1 MDEDGSARAMGASVE
16 SAPVDATAAGTESA
30 AGGGS
35 PLTLVQQE
43 VEWVTAAYETLVN
56 YLVTYSFQLLGA
68 VLIMVLGVLVA
79 NRVHRLV
86 LSVQKK
92 RNVDVTLRQFVASVV
107 RVVVLVGFAIIAV
120 EKIGI
125 SIGPFLAAIG
135 GLALGASFALQLPIS
150 NYGAGLVIILTR
162 PFKVGDTIRII
173 DQWGVVED
181 ISLALTTLTNED
193 GEEIVIPNKHL
204 IGEVLIN
211 SHASRIVEGVVGIAY
226 GDEPAKAV
234 EVIRGVLEDD
244 PDVTATPSP
253 QVGIQ
258 GFGDSA
264 VEIAYRYW
272 VPTQRYF
279 EIQYRVNMAVWSA
292 IADVGLTIPFPQR
305 DVHLIDPATGT
316 PG

>member
-1 MDEDGSARAMGASVE
+1 MDEQDAETATGSTPAATEAAAA
-16 SAPVDATAAGTESA
+16 APGE
-30 AGGGS
+30 GGGAN
-35 PLTLVQQE
+35 PLSLVRQE
-43 VEWVTAAYETLVN
+43 VEWVTTAYQTVVDF
-56 YLVTYSFQLLGA
+56 LVTYSFQLLGA
-68 VLIMVLGVLVA
+68 ILIMAAGVLVA
-79 NRVHRLV
+79 NRVSRLV
-86 LSVQKK
+86 LDVQAR

-107 RVVVLVGFAIIAV
+107 RVIVLVGFAIIAV

-173 DQWGVVED
+173 DQWGVVDD

-193 GEEIVIPNKHL
+193 DESIVIPNKHL

-226 GDEPAKAV
+226 GDAPEKAV
-234 EVIRGVLEDD
+234 EVIRAVLEAD
-244 PDVTATPSP
+244 PDVTSDPPP

-258 GFGDSA
+258 AFGDSA
-264 VEIAYRYW
+264 VEIGYRYW
-272 VPTQRYF
+272 VPTRRYF
-279 EIQYRVNMAVWSA
+279 ELQYRVNLAVWNA
-292 IADVGLTIPFPQR
+292 LGDAGLTIPFPQR
-305 DVHLIDPATGT
+305 DVHLIPVAGDRPA
-316 PG
+316 